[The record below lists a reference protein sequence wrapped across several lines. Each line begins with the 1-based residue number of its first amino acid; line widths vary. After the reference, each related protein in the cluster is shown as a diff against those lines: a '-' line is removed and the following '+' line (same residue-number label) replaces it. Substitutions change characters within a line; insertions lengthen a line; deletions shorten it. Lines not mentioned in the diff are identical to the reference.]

1 VGIQVDAY
9 QLVWPPESSGDLKLV
24 APVAATQAQKPG
36 PLKLLCLNGYFVR
49 EASAEQTLVE
59 IVVVEGPRLV
69 SVDSPFFQVIRDR
82 NGRIVFDF
90 LGNEVLI
97 RGTPCQ
103 VDIYAGRRRNQ
114 VAGIDIELMHPK
126 APP

>member
-1 VGIQVDAY
+1 MGIQVDAD
-9 QLVWPPESSGDLKLV
+9 QLVWPPESSRDLKLV

-69 SVDSPFFQVIRDR
+69 SVDSRSTASLVERAAPITLAPS
-82 NGRIVFDF
+82 
-90 LGNEVLI
+90 LGILH
-97 RGTPCQ
+97 
-103 VDIYAGRRRNQ
+103 DISDAVRALAQPG
-114 VAGIDIELMHPK
+114 DEL
-126 APP
+126 ALR